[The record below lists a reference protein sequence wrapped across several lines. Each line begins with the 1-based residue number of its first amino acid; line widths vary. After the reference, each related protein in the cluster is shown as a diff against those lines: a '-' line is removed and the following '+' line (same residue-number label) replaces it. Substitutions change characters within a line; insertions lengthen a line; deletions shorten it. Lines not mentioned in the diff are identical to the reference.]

1 MSVLKKSSLTG
12 KVIETMDWNASW
24 GTINYHG
31 FLHSN
36 RWLDGVSKDPQS
48 IRDFCAT
55 VSKTKLKKMLY
66 SLINRRDKMLKKGT
80 ISLVYTMKL
89 NGNPNEQ
96 PQVNDELDLINKA
109 ILLVTDEIAHRSFAN
124 MLGET
129 EPKDNGK
136 KE

>member
-1 MSVLKKSSLTG
+1 
-12 KVIETMDWNASW
+12 
-24 GTINYHG
+24 
-31 FLHSN
+31 
-36 RWLDGVSKDPQS
+36 
-48 IRDFCAT
+48 
-55 VSKTKLKKMLY
+55 
-66 SLINRRDKMLKKGT
+66 MLKKGT